1 MKINFDD
8 ERFLDL
14 FDSNINDK
22 NLFEILKKQ
31 RDNISLQHISL
42 AKNNITNA
50 GAIKI
55 AKFLADNP
63 KITSLDLS
71 ETKTSLLVII
81 ANIKGAEKASKIRQV
96 SYAGY
101 PFSISENFQM
111 RNTNKTISGSYATLN
126 EINNII
132 NDSGKKLVVYLS
144 MCFGNPYGEVWSL
157 KVIDYWISKL
167 IDLGI
172 KLISLSDTIGSATP
186 EMINNVYGYLTLKYP
201 NVEFGLHL
209 HTNPKLYRDKLEI
222 SINSGCYRIDGAIQ
236 GFGGCPMASDI
247 LMGNM
252 PTEKIMSFCQEK
264 GIESGINPLKFEVAY
279 NYSSDIFLNYR

>member
-1 MKINFDD
+1 MQKLKIIECPRDAMQSIKKFIPT
-8 ERFLDL
+8 EKK
-14 FDSNINDK
+14 IK
-22 NLFEILKKQ
+22 YIQNLLGVGFETIDAGSFVSKKVIPQ
-31 RDNISLQHISL
+31 LSD
-42 AKNNITNA
+42 TE
-50 GAIKI
+50 
-55 AKFLADNP
+55 DV
-63 KITSLDLS
+63 ITSLDLS

-186 EMINNVYGYLTLKYP
+186 EMINNVYCYLVLKYP

-264 GIESGINPLKFEVAY
+264 GIESGLNPLKFEVAY

>member
-1 MKINFDD
+1 MQKLKIIECPRDAMQSIKKFIPT
-8 ERFLDL
+8 EKK
-14 FDSNINDK
+14 IK
-22 NLFEILKKQ
+22 YIQNLLGVGFETIDAGSFVSKKVIPQ
-31 RDNISLQHISL
+31 LYD
-42 AKNNITNA
+42 TE
-50 GAIKI
+50 
-55 AKFLADNP
+55 DV
-63 KITSLDLS
+63 ITSLDLS

-81 ANIKGAEKASKIRQV
+81 ANIKGAEKASKIRKV

-264 GIESGINPLKFEVAY
+264 GIESGLNPLKFEVAY

>member
-1 MKINFDD
+1 MQKLKIIECPRDAMQSIKKFIPT
-8 ERFLDL
+8 EKK
-14 FDSNINDK
+14 IK
-22 NLFEILKKQ
+22 YIQNLLGVGFEMIDAGSFVSKKVIPQ
-31 RDNISLQHISL
+31 LCD
-42 AKNNITNA
+42 TE
-50 GAIKI
+50 
-55 AKFLADNP
+55 DV
-63 KITSLDLS
+63 ITSLDLS

-252 PTEKIMSFCQEK
+252 PTEKIISFCQEK
-264 GIESGINPLKFEVAY
+264 GIESGINSLNFEVAY